1 MGRAAGTDTRQA
13 IIAAAT
19 ATVMTDGYN
28 ALSFRDLA
36 SDVGIKSASVHH
48 HFPTKGDLAE
58 ALVVRFA
65 EDFVKRMEPLTVLS
79 FEEAIDGYV
88 GLFRS
93 AFVGRNRMCL
103 AGMMSAE
110 ISALPQAA
118 QERLEDFVEAH
129 KAFLRGALAKKY
141 KRMAADKLDARA
153 MAIFAAMEG
162 AQLVARGLRG
172 NVVVFDAIID
182 NYRSVG
188 LLS

>member
-1 MGRAAGTDTRQA
+1 MGRAAGTDTRDA

-19 ATVMTDGYN
+19 RTVMTDGYN

-58 ALVVRFA
+58 TLVERFC
-65 EDFVKRMEPLTVLS
+65 EGFVKRMAPLTALS

-88 GLFRS
+88 DLFRS

-110 ISALPQAA
+110 VSALPKAA
-118 QERLEDFVEAH
+118 QQRLEEFTEAH
-129 KAFLRGALAKKY
+129 KAFLRTVLAKKY
-141 KRMAADKLDARA
+141 KRLAADRIDARA

-162 AQLVARGLRG
+162 AQLVCRGLG
-172 NVVVFDAIID
+172 GDVAAFDGIVD
-182 NYRSVG
+182 SYRSLG